1 MRSSGCSVNG
11 VFDPIRMYRVL
22 LLEPNVTST
31 SKSTLNKIAEV
42 TIFFWIIK
50 IIATT
55 LGEMSGDMLAQT
67 LNLGYV
73 VGLGITGAFLVTVL
87 IFQIRADRYH
97 PALFWAAIVGTT
109 MVGTE
114 ISDMMDRTFGLGYV
128 WGSAILLTGLL
139 VTLAVWYKRDGDL
152 SVDPIIRKDAEITF
166 WIAVLFSNSL
176 GTAFGDFLVDVV
188 NLSYI
193 QGAMVTMGVIAVV
206 LVLHYTKAM
215 NDIALFWIAFVFTR
229 PFGATFGDL
238 LTKPLDKGGLDLGTH
253 WASLVS
259 LVLIIGFVFWSH
271 KSDQR
276 QQTT

>member
-1 MRSSGCSVNG
+1 MTTPSHA
-11 VFDPIRMYRVL
+11 
-22 LLEPNVTST
+22 
-31 SKSTLNKIAEV
+31 TLNKIAEV

-67 LNLGYV
+67 LNLGYII
-73 VGLGITGAFLVTVL
+73 GLGITGGFLVTVL
-87 IFQIRADRYH
+87 FFQIHADRYH

-128 WGSAILLTGLL
+128 WGSVILLTGLL
-139 VTLAVWYKRDGDL
+139 ATLAVWYKRDGNL
-152 SVDPIIRKDAEITF
+152 SVDPIVRRDAEITF

-206 LVLHYTKAM
+206 LVLHYTRAM
-215 NDIALFWIAFVFTR
+215 NDIALFWVAFVFTR

-238 LTKPLDKGGLDLGTH
+238 LTKPLDKGGLDLGTY

-259 LVLIIGFVFWSH
+259 LVLIIGFVFLSH
-271 KSDQR
+271 RSNQKR
-276 QQTT
+276 QQI